1 MMIAVRAFRVILT
14 ILYASYL
21 TNVGLLLMLLPW
33 SNGWSRLILVL
44 SPQMGFLLDS
54 PVVRGMVSAFGF
66 LHLVLLIAELVA
78 PGRLHETQPSTAP
91 RRPRDET
98 R

>member
-1 MMIAVRAFRVILT
+1 MMIAVRAYRVILT

-21 TNVGLLLMLLPW
+21 TNVGLLLILLPW
-33 SNGWSRLILVL
+33 SNGWSSLILVL

-66 LHLVLLIAELVA
+66 LHLALLIAELLA
-78 PGRLHETQPSTAP
+78 PGRLHEN
-91 RRPRDET
+91 R
-98 R
+98 